1 MSTGLDNWTTT
12 VVSVPEPSTAGL
24 LVVGVLAGIG
34 FWVQRRK
41 ATSATS
47 VK

>member
-1 MSTGLDNWTTT
+1 MLGIDDLQFSATAI
-12 VVSVPEPSTAGL
+12 PEPSTVGL
-24 LVVGVLAGIG
+24 LAVGVLAGIG